1 MSLTNPFQENHI
13 EESKPSSLL
22 NTAAIL
28 SIIGSVVALINSLTS
43 YFNAEKNYER
53 ISKMLNSEEIK
64 QAPSFVK
71 SIFNENSLM
80 MAQKMIENKLP
91 LLIIGII
98 GSFLCFFGAI
108 FMRKLKKDG
117 YFLWLTGELLH
128 VLSNIIFIGTAVYA
142 GISLLNLLF
151 PLAFI
156 VIYTLC
162 KKELVN

>member
-1 MSLTNPFQENHI
+1 MSLTNPFQENNI

-71 SIFNENSLM
+71 SILISV
-80 MAQKMIENKLP
+80 ISNKL
-91 LLIIGII
+91 
-98 GSFLCFFGAI
+98 SFC
-108 FMRKLKKDG
+108 
-117 YFLWLTGELLH
+117 
-128 VLSNIIFIGTAVYA
+128 N
-142 GISLLNLLF
+142 
-151 PLAFI
+151 
-156 VIYTLC
+156 LC
-162 KKELVN
+162 KI

>member
-1 MSLTNPFQENHI
+1 MSLTNPFQENNI

-53 ISKMLNSEEIK
+53 ISKMLTSEEIK

-80 MAQKMIENKLP
+80 MAKKMIENKLP

-117 YFLWLTGELLH
+117 Y
-128 VLSNIIFIGTAVYA
+128 S
-142 GISLLNLLF
+142 
-151 PLAFI
+151 
-156 VIYTLC
+156 
-162 KKELVN
+162 KKK